1 MTDLEHRAGR
11 CSPVTLSNE
20 KSPSPI
26 RVCPHPHPPGS
37 GRQGPL
43 TADARPI
50 ADPGPSRPGRHP
62 TTSTPQLAPF
72 VHADLKR
79 E

>member
-1 MTDLEHRAGR
+1 MAKKGQV
-11 CSPVTLSNE
+11 STLG
-20 KSPSPI
+20 
-26 RVCPHPHPPGS
+26 PG
-37 GRQGPL
+37 
-43 TADARPI
+43 
-50 ADPGPSRPGRHP
+50 RPGRHP